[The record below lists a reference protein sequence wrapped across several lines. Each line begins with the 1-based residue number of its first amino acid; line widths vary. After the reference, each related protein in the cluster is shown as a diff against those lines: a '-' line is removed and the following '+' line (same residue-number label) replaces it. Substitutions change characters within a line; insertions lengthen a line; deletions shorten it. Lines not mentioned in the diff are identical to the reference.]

1 MLLSFFLLAPLLVL
15 AQHDL
20 TLIPLPGPAEI
31 IFPQDASHRPE
42 VIPQALIDDPLVMAY
57 YPDWAAD
64 KLAPEDID
72 FDRFDWIDYAF
83 ALPDENFALAWDNPE
98 LSPALLKRLVDAAH
112 VAGKHVKLS
121 VGGWTG
127 SK

>member
-1 MLLSFFLLAPLLVL
+1 MLPVFLLAPLLVL
-15 AQHDL
+15 AQPDI
-20 TLIPLPGPAEI
+20 TLIPLPEPAEI
-31 IFPQDASHRPE
+31 VFPQDASHRPE
-42 VIPQALIDDPLVMAY
+42 FTPQGLAEVPLVMAY

-98 LSPALLKRLVDAAH
+98 VAPALLKRLVDATHA
-112 VAGKHVKLS
+112 AGKHVKLS